1 VRRNGR
7 PLRRRELARRSAL
20 AARRAAAE
28 MGHRPGDRGPGDRAE
43 AGDLFVLRQA
53 GHLPVEWVVLE
64 RRPAMADGTAG
75 AASTAASEVLLAVPA
90 DANPLAGSADFELP
104 ADSPAAPLTLRCG
117 HGVWLAETHLDLAC
131 RTGRLGDEALLRARQ
146 VQAATI
152 AGAPLAATP
161 AQLEVD
167 ADPEYQ
173 EWAEKV
179 LVQARRAVIEA
190 GGLDAGAAVA
200 AVMPGA
206 AAPPVA
212 AVAPVATVAPVA
224 VGAPVA
230 AALPV
235 AAVVPAAAAP
245 PVAAGALPIAGGRG
259 ETRGRWRF
267 ERPYALA
274 AALLLLLSLGLGIAV
289 AWQAR
294 HLRELAADQRRGE
307 QLLRSARQSAEAA
320 ERRADAERQ
329 RAAAALDRAAAASRG
344 GSGDAGGNKGGGKR
358 GGAIGDKGERA
369 QAPAGDEP
377 IVNLPFVWLAADEAL
392 RGQPSAVKIPADARL
407 VALILELGTAPALP
421 RYRLELRRTSGQRV
435 WSADGLRK
443 TGTMELTVALPRPL
457 LRPGSYSLRL
467 YDPRAAGRQPLAT
480 YSLAV
485 E

>member
-1 VRRNGR
+1 VSRNER
-7 PLRRRELARRSAL
+7 PLGRQELARRSAL

-43 AGDLFVLRQA
+43 PGDLFVLQQT

-64 RRPAMADGTAG
+64 RRPAMGDGS
-75 AASTAASEVLLAVPA
+75 AAAEVPSAAPAVLLAVPA

-104 ADSPAAPLTLRCG
+104 SGSPAAPLTLRCG
-117 HGVWLAETHLDLAC
+117 FGVWLAEAHFDLAR
-131 RTGRLGDEALLRARQ
+131 RTGRLGEEALRRARRL
-146 VQAATI
+146 QAATI
-152 AGAPLAATP
+152 AGVPLAATP

-173 EWAEKV
+173 EWVEKV
-179 LVQARRAVIEA
+179 LVQARRAVIETPRVA
-190 GGLDAGAAVA
+190 PGAAVA
-200 AVMPGA
+200 AAV
-206 AAPPVA
+206 PVA
-212 AVAPVATVAPVA
+212 GAQPVVAVAPVTAVAPVAP
-224 VGAPVA
+224 
-230 AALPV
+230 ALPV
-235 AAVVPAAAAP
+235 AT
-245 PVAAGALPIAGGRG
+245 GAPIAGGRG

-267 ERPYALA
+267 ERPYALG
-274 AALLLLLSLGLGIAV
+274 AALLLLLSLGLGIAL

-294 HLRELAADQRRGE
+294 RLGELAAERRRGQ
-307 QLLRSARQSAEAA
+307 QLLRSARESAEVA
-320 ERRADAERQ
+320 ERRAKTERQ
-329 RAAAALDRAAAASRG
+329 QAAAMLGQAAAAARG
-344 GSGDAGGNKGGGKR
+344 SAGGTGGTGSDKGGGKA
-358 GGAIGDKGERA
+358 GGKGERA

-421 RYRLELRRTSGQRV
+421 RYRLELRQSSGQRI

-443 TGTMELTVALPRPL
+443 TGTMELTVALPRRL

-467 YDPRAAGRQPLAT
+467 YDPVAVDHQPLAT

>member
-1 VRRNGR
+1 MRVSRNGR
-7 PLRRRELARRSAL
+7 PLRRQELARRSAL

-28 MGHRPGDRGPGDRAE
+28 MGHRPGDRAE
-43 AGDLFVLRQA
+43 AGDLFVLRQSE
-53 GHLPVEWVVLE
+53 HLPVEWAVLE
-64 RRPAMADGTAG
+64 SKPAMGDGAAADGPAKDGPAG
-75 AASTAASEVLLAVPA
+75 DAPTAATTMLLAVPA
-90 DANPLAGSADFELP
+90 DTNPLAGSADFELP
-104 ADSPAAPLTLRCG
+104 SESPAAPLTLRCG
-117 HGVWLAETHLDLAC
+117 FGVWLAETDLDLSR
-131 RTGRLGDEALLRARQ
+131 RTGRLGEEALRRARQ

-152 AGAPLAATP
+152 ARVPLAATP

-173 EWAEKV
+173 EWVEKV

-190 GGLDAGAAVA
+190 PGVAAGGNVA
-200 AVMPGA
+200 AVVPGA

-212 AVAPVATVAPVA
+212 AVAPLATVAPVA
-224 VGAPVA
+224 A
-230 AALPV
+230 V
-235 AAVVPAAAAP
+235 AAVAAAP
-245 PVAAGALPIAGGRG
+245 PVAAVAPITERHGENRG
-259 ETRGRWRF
+259 SWWF

-274 AALLLLLSLGLGIAV
+274 TALLLLVSLALGIAV

-294 HLRELAADQRRGE
+294 RLRELAAEQRRGQ
-307 QLLRSARQSAEAA
+307 QLLRSARESAEAA
-320 ERRADAERQ
+320 ERRAKAERQ
-329 RAAAALDRAAAASRG
+329 QAAAMLGQAAAAARG
-344 GSGDAGGNKGGGKR
+344 GTVGAGGDKGGGT
-358 GGAIGDKGERA
+358 GGRKGEHA

-392 RGQPSAVKIPADARL
+392 RGQPGAVKIPADARL
-407 VALILELGTAPALP
+407 VALILELGAAPALP
-421 RYRLELRRTSGQRV
+421 RYRLELRRSSGQRV

-467 YDPRAAGRQPLAT
+467 YDPGAADGQPLAT

>member
-1 VRRNGR
+1 LSHGER
-7 PLRRRELARRSAL
+7 PLRRQELARRSAL

-43 AGDLFVLRQA
+43 PGDVFVLRQA

-64 RRPAMADGTAG
+64 RRPAMADGS
-75 AASTAASEVLLAVPA
+75 AADPPAAAPSMLLAVPA
-90 DANPLAGSADFELP
+90 DANPLAGSSDFELP

-117 HGVWLAETHLDLAC
+117 HGVWLAETHFGLAR
-131 RTGRLGDEALLRARQ
+131 RTGRLGDEALRRARQ

-173 EWAEKV
+173 EWVETV
-179 LVQARRAVIEA
+179 LVQARRS
-190 GGLDAGAAVA
+190 
-200 AVMPGA
+200 A

-212 AVAPVATVAPVA
+212 AVV
-224 VGAPVA
+224 
-230 AALPV
+230 
-235 AAVVPAAAAP
+235 
-245 PVAAGALPIAGGRG
+245 LPIARGRG

-267 ERPYALA
+267 ERPYALV

-320 ERRADAERQ
+320 ERRAEAERQ
-329 RAAAALDRAAAASRG
+329 RAAAALGRAAAAAHG
-344 GSGDAGGNKGGGKR
+344 GSGVAGGDKGGGKR

-467 YDPRAAGRQPLAT
+467 YDPRAADRQPLAT